1 MHKSLAWLLGG
12 LAGIATF
19 GILPIFAIGVIDVI
33 ANVIPDTVGYQ
44 EKAIVI
50 TMLASLATA
59 VFVSN
64 WVTKRLARPNGTDEL
79 QNLMIYLRAGIR
91 PLPLFRDIIIILAL
105 SAHYGLITGL
115 TTFEVEGVKPAVMTI
130 AATNLLSML
139 VGSTIAGNLTAER
152 RWTHLG
158 ALALLLWLFGLLN
171 VVLLGSTLSDWMAS
185 APFILIALALGGSI
199 ATLLARHPLYAP
211 PLSTM
216 PQEIEFICEHC
227 GERLAIAA
235 NLAGRRVAC
244 GNCGKASHATARS
257 GVPVHAT
264 RQTGPIRPEVPTST
278 HR

>member
-19 GILPIFAIGVIDVI
+19 GLLPFFAIGVIDVI
-33 ANVIPDTVGYQ
+33 AIVIPDTVGYQ
-44 EKAIVI
+44 EKAVVI
-50 TMLASLATA
+50 IMLASLATA

-64 WVTKRLARPNGTDEL
+64 WVTKRLARPSGSDEL

-91 PLPLFRDIIIILAL
+91 PLPLFRDMVIILAL

-115 TTFEVEGVKPAVMTI
+115 TTFEVEGVRTAIITI

-139 VGSTIAGNLTAER
+139 VGSTIAGYLTAER

-158 ALALLLWLFGLLN
+158 ALALLLWLSGLLN
-171 VVLLGSTLSDWMAS
+171 VMLLGSTVADWMGS
-185 APFILIALALGGSI
+185 APFILIALVLGGSI
-199 ATLLARHPLYAP
+199 ATLLAKHPLHAA
-211 PLSTM
+211 PLSAM

-227 GERLAIAA
+227 GERLAVTAD
-235 NLAGRRVAC
+235 LAGRRVAC
-244 GNCGKASHATARS
+244 GNCGKASYATAMPEI
-257 GVPVHAT
+257 PVHET
-264 RQTGPIRPEVPTST
+264 RKTGPVRPEAPAST